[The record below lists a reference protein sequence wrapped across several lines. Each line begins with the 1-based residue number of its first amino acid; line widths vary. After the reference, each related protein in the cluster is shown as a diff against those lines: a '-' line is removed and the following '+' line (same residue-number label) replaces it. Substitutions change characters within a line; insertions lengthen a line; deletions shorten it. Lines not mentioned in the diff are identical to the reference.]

1 MANRIYSVTEVNSYV
16 SRSLQMDPMIREISI
31 RGEVSN
37 ARRYASGHWYFTLK
51 DEGSALRCV
60 WFLTNQK
67 NSSLRLEEGTRVV
80 VQGSLGIYLRD
91 GQYQMTVT
99 KVQADGVGSWYERF
113 EQLKAH
119 CMSQGWFDDDRKKPL
134 PQHPRT
140 IGIVTSPDGAAL
152 RDIIRVAHRRMPWVN
167 LLLYPVL
174 VQGELAAEQI
184 ANAID
189 ELGRSGECDVII
201 TGRGG
206 GSIEDLWAFNEMPV
220 VKAIANCPTPIIS
233 AVGHQTDFT
242 LSDFAA
248 DVRAATPSMAAELAT
263 CDGEEMRNA
272 LLRTRER
279 LERSMEQMVERRR
292 QKIMELSQR
301 LDQASPAGTLAA
313 GEKKL
318 QELSSRMEAAMT
330 RLMEKK
336 HSDLAHAVKLLKA
349 INPGAVKER
358 GFALVKTSD
367 GGLVMDASRL
377 ALGDTLEITLA
388 RGRVKAKVEEIMA
401 EEPYDGI

>member
-16 SRSLQMDPMIREISI
+16 SRSLQMDPMIQQISI

-51 DEGSALRCV
+51 DESSALRCV
-60 WFLTNQK
+60 WFLSSQK
-67 NSSLRLEEGTRVV
+67 ESSVRLEEGARIV
-80 VQGSLGIYLRD
+80 VQGSLGLYLRD

-99 KVQADGVGSWYERF
+99 RVQADGVGSWYERF

-119 CMSQGWFDDDRKKPL
+119 CLSQGWFDEDRKKPL
-134 PQHPRT
+134 PEYPKT

-174 VQGELAAEQI
+174 VQGDMASGQI
-184 ANAID
+184 AQAIT
-189 ELGRSGECDVII
+189 ELGERGECDVII
-201 TGRGG
+201 AGRGG

-220 VKAIANCPTPIIS
+220 VKAIALCPIPVIS

-263 CDGEEMRNA
+263 CDGDEMKRELTLMAERLDRGMIQLIDGQRSRLQQLEQRLDHMSPSAALNAGEEKLKA
-272 LLRTRER
+272 LKER
-279 LERSMEQMVERRR
+279 LERVMERLIIEKRA
-292 QKIMELSQR
+292 ELI
-301 LDQASPAGTLAA
+301 
-313 GEKKL
+313 
-318 QELSSRMEAAMT
+318 
-330 RLMEKK
+330 
-336 HSDLAHAVKLLKA
+336 HAQKLLDAMNPAA
-349 INPGAVKER
+349 ITER
-358 GFALVKTSD
+358 GYALVRKAD
-367 GGLVMDASRL
+367 GSLVTDSSEIPVGEL
-377 ALGDTLEITLA
+377 LQITLA
-388 RGRVKAKVEEIMA
+388 RGRVKAKVEEIIS